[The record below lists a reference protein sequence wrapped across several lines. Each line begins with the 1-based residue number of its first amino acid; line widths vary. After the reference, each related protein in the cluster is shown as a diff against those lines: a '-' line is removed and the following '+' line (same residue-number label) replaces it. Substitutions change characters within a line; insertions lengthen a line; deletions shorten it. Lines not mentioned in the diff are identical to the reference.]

1 MDGPSWRDERTDG
14 IIISR
19 EDDKFS
25 AFRIRI
31 RKHSNIEILY
41 YEIMENMELMEIC
54 GKLGKDFE
62 KITKATGKKVLLEL
76 SLRELKKEN
85 CVN

>member
-1 MDGPSWRDERTDG
+1 MGKCD
-14 IIISR
+14 SR
-19 EDDKFS
+19 KKKVNLELLPHNLKT
-25 AFRIRI
+25 FRIRI